1 MFCNHCGNKIND
13 DAKVCN
19 KCGATIQAG
28 VVTKKRKFFSVSAE
42 SIFGIRWIKTSMAKI
57 ITGLV
62 MLGVVL
68 FTIADPDL
76 NLKDMEALIVILLIG
91 GVWYV
96 YKGLQSKKGVVASKK
111 SVFIWMTVII
121 IGFGIL
127 GWMALNTRLNT
138 WITYSAPE
146 SNFSVDIPSSP
157 THDTK
162 TQNTENGTIQID
174 TYMTAN
180 RTADVAYIV
189 NVSSLPSGVDVSDS
203 SASLKNTVQ
212 LTANNGTIL
221 NSTLTTKDGYPAID
235 YLIEFVH
242 SNTTSRIRGLN
253 ILVNHKLYQL
263 FTSYDKQ
270 QEYLLQFDKFANS
283 FQINQ

>member
-1 MFCNHCGNKIND
+1 MFCNHCGNEVND
-13 DAKVCN
+13 DVKFCS
-19 KCGATIQAG
+19 KCGTAIQAE
-28 VVTKKRKFFSVSAE
+28 VATKKRKFFSVSAE
-42 SIFGIRWIKTSMAKI
+42 SIFGIRWIKTSRAKI

-68 FTIADPDL
+68 FTIADPNL

-96 YKGLQSKKGVVASKK
+96 YKGLKSKKGVVASKK
-111 SVFIWMTVII
+111 SVFIWMAVII

-127 GWMALNTRLNT
+127 GWVALNTRLNT

-146 SNFSVDIPSSP
+146 SNFSVNIPFNP

-174 TYMTAN
+174 TYMTVN
-180 RTADVAYIV
+180 RTNDVAYIV
-189 NVSSLPSGVDVSDS
+189 NVSSFPSSVDVSDS
-203 SASLKNTVQ
+203 SASLEKTVQ
-212 LTANNGTIL
+212 LAANNGTII
-221 NSTLTTKDGYPAID
+221 NSTLTTKDGYPAIN
-235 YLIEFVH
+235 YLIETYG
-242 SNTTSRIRGLN
+242 NTTSRIRGVN

-263 FTSYDKQ
+263 FAAYDKQ

-283 FQINQ
+283 FQLN